1 MCVTDEPDSSVLNS
15 PSVGSP
21 QSAPKTKIS
30 ARGLEETA
38 ISSPIHPPKA
48 QFRPSLG
55 SLDEVETSDNPS
67 TSEGQK
73 LKDNSTLSKSI
84 SVSRSGPTERIEE
97 WYNDG
102 TRSDHSYDVQSAAIE
117 IATPDEIRYGFV
129 YLFITF

>member
-1 MCVTDEPDSSVLNS
+1 MNS
-15 PSVGSP
+15 PSFGSP
-21 QSAPKTKIS
+21 QSAPRTKIS
-30 ARGLEETA
+30 ARGLEETNL
-38 ISSPIHPPKA
+38 SSPLHHTKP

-84 SVSRSGPTERIEE
+84 SVSRSVPTERVDE

-117 IATPDEIRYGFV
+117 IATPDEIRYGFA
-129 YLFITF
+129 